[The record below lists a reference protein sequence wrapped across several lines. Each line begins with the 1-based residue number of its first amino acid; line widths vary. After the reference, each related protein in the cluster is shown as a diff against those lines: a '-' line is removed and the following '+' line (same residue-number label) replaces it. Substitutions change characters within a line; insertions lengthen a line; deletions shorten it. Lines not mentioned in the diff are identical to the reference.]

1 MLGLI
6 YLPPSSESVCFPVF
20 SPIPGIKYLN
30 LSSALLEE
38 DKRISYSFNSRMQ
51 RAEAHAES
59 LVRTCCVQYCVCEA
73 QAGPREA
80 GDGGP
85 CAAGADGHVQRS
97 GNGVCEVVPS
107 AGVYQAQTVGRST
120 ESCGN
125 TEEGSIRE
133 GDCIQAEA

>member
-1 MLGLI
+1 
-6 YLPPSSESVCFPVF
+6 
-20 SPIPGIKYLN
+20 
-30 LSSALLEE
+30 
-38 DKRISYSFNSRMQ
+38 MQ
-51 RAEAHAES
+51 
-59 LVRTCCVQYCVCEA
+59 YGVCEA

-107 AGVYQAQTVGRST
+107 AGVYQAQTVGRSA